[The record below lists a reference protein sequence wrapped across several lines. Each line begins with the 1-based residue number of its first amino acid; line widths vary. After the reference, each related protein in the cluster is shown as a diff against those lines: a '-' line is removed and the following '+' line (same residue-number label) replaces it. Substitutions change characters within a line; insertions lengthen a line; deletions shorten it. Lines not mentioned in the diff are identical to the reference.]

1 MWGKRTSSPPAITR
15 QQMAVHRHAMID
27 VFAPVLPLQMVAAT
41 TRLDRHTTGWELLN
55 PGVDRARFVRV
66 RITFEHTFYNPP
78 LVHVG
83 LAGFDIENGD
93 AARLG
98 VQASDVDAT
107 GFTVEIKSWFNT
119 RIWSVDVSWL
129 AIGH

>member
-1 MWGKRTSSPPAITR
+1 
-15 QQMAVHRHAMID
+15 MID
-27 VFAPVLPLQMVAAT
+27 VFAPVLPLQMVSAV
-41 TRLDRHTTGWELLN
+41 TRLDSRTPGWELLN
-55 PGVDRARFVRV
+55 PGVDRARSTRTRV
-66 RITFEHTFYNPP
+66 TFEHTFYNPP
-78 LVHVG
+78 LVHAG

-93 AARLG
+93 AARVAL
-98 VQASDVDAT
+98 QISQVDAT